1 MATCTVP
8 CTLGRMPKPSAVRV
22 SCDSV
27 VERVVVYPRGA
38 LVSRAVRVPD
48 GLAAERCEL
57 LLTGLPGEVRP
68 ASVRVH
74 ANGKRRVNATRAR
87 LVTPDAARARTEA
100 KVERAEL
107 LKRLR
112 AIELSL
118 EQGEA
123 TRRALGD
130 ATSFENLPGDRR
142 FLLDPAAYV
151 AQGLGLTQ
159 LFDDLSRET
168 DQALQGWVR
177 ELAEVRARL
186 LSLDVAEQAAPSPH
200 ETEPHLEVRIELGP
214 GEGHPELTVEYV
226 VWSARYWPAY
236 TVRFTERGTRALLSF
251 EPFVAQTSG
260 EDWTDVRLSIATGD
274 LVSDAAL
281 PKLPSLRYG
290 RAQVVKPL
298 GYRPLP
304 SDNARLFEGFD
315 TEWKRGRQANVT
327 PPKKAPPPRSHP
339 DEGSV
344 TRAGTVDARALLAS
358 LDVDEGMAMPL
369 GGAPPPGFAAQSS
382 SLALPAEADMPL
394 PAPRAKG
401 GLFSGFGGGSGGSSP
416 APARSTA
423 PAPVSI
429 GGEAEELARRS
440 RHGAAHGA
448 EPASPPPKALAPVD
462 ELLDFDGLVLP
473 PPQSADRGRLVV
485 QTPSLGEVGQR
496 LRGEFQAMSPPPG
509 VRDPEHGGALFDH
522 VFHGTTTCR
531 VPSSARPVRVAVD
544 RREARATPR
553 LTVVPRES
561 AEVFREADVDNPFE
575 GPLLPGPID
584 VLLDG
589 SLVTETVLPLV
600 DRGAKARVGM
610 GVEDR
615 VKVARNARV
624 EEKSAGLLGGQR
636 AVDHAITIDVV
647 SALPFTSYLEIRD
660 RMPFADEHSGVE
672 AKLVAASPAPS
683 SKDVSGT
690 GHKLRGGLLWHL
702 ELGAGGTARVSF
714 GYRLSLSAKDEIV
727 GGNRRD

>member
-1 MATCTVP
+1 
-8 CTLGRMPKPSAVRV
+8 MPKPSSVRV

-27 VERVVVYPRGA
+27 IERVVVYPRGA
-38 LVSRAVRVPD
+38 LVSRAVLIPD
-48 GLAAERCEL
+48 GLAEDRCEL
-57 LLTGLPGEVRP
+57 LLSGLPGEVRP

-74 ANGKRRVNATRAR
+74 AAGKRRVNATRAR
-87 LVTPDAARARTEA
+87 LVTPDAARARSEA
-100 KVERAEL
+100 KAERAQL
-107 LKRLR
+107 LKRRR

-118 EQGEA
+118 EQGEI
-123 TRRALGD
+123 TRRAIGE

-151 AQGLGLTQ
+151 AQGLGLTK
-159 LFDDLSRET
+159 LFDELSRDT

-177 ELAEVRARL
+177 ELAEVRTRL
-186 LSLDVAEQAAPSPH
+186 LALDVAEQAAPSPH
-200 ETEPHLEVRIELGP
+200 ETEPHLEVRIELGA
-214 GEGHPELTVEYV
+214 GEGPPQLTVEYV

-290 RAQVVKPL
+290 RAQVVKSL

-304 SDNARLFEGFD
+304 ADTTRLFEGFD
-315 TEWKRGRQANVT
+315 AEWKRGRQAAVA
-327 PPKKAPPPRSHP
+327 PAKKAPPPTSYQ

-344 TRAGTVDARALLAS
+344 TRAGAVDARALLAS
-358 LDVDEGMAMPL
+358 LDVDEAMAMPL
-369 GGAPPPGFAAQSS
+369 GGAPPPGFAPQSS
-382 SLALPAEADMPL
+382 SLAMPSVADMPL
-394 PAPRAKG
+394 SAPRAKG
-401 GLFSGFGGGSGGSSP
+401 GLFSGFGGGGGP
-416 APARSTA
+416 PPPPARSSA
-423 PAPVSI
+423 PAKADS
-429 GGEAEELARRS
+429 EELARRS
-440 RHGAAHGA
+440 RNAPMQRAEQTAA
-448 EPASPPPKALAPVD
+448 PASPLTPAE

-473 PPQSADRGRLVV
+473 PPQSADRGRLIT
-485 QTPSLGEVGQR
+485 QTPPLGEVGHR

-509 VRDPEHGGALFDH
+509 VRDPETSGALFDH
-522 VFHGTTTCR
+522 VFHGTTTSR

-561 AEVFREADVDNPFE
+561 ADVFREADVDNPFE

-589 SLVTETVLPLV
+589 SLVSETVLPLV

-660 RMPFADEHSGVE
+660 RMPFADEDSGVE
-672 AKLVAASPAPS
+672 TKLVATSPAPS
-683 SKDVSGT
+683 SKDVNGA
-690 GHKLRGGLLWHL
+690 GAKLRGGLLWHL
-702 ELGAGGTARVSF
+702 ELGAGATAKVSF
-714 GYRLSLSAKDEIV
+714 NYRLSLSAKDEIV